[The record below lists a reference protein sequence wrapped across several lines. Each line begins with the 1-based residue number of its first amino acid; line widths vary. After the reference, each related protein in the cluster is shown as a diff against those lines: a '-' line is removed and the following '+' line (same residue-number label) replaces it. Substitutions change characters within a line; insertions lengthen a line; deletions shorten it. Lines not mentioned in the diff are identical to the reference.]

1 MSDKERK
8 AVENVV
14 RGRQPVLVPLP
25 VKHLFSILM
34 HNAKSRFCANCV
46 IATMNVI
53 FSFES
58 QQNILE
64 KTL

>member
-34 HNAKSRFCANCV
+34 HNAMSRFCANCV
-46 IATMNVI
+46 IATM
-53 FSFES
+53 
-58 QQNILE
+58 
-64 KTL
+64 